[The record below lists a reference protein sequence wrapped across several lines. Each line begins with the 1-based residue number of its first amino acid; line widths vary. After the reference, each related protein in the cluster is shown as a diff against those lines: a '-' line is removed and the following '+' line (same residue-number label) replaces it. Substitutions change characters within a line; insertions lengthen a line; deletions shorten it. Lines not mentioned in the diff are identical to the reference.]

1 MTNIFDE
8 VHGFD
13 LKLPYSNRDYT
24 SSPYG
29 EWIEITKKPNELPTV
44 KLRTVVL
51 YYRNDGLD
59 TSFDSDNETM
69 PTSVTSGGDVSGGN
83 YRFYNDTTTGG
94 CNGRQLGWIWGFP
107 LFDVG
112 RDSTNWPRF
121 HSCLNSAGADDGNET
136 MLVDIS
142 AKKNIIVLN
151 FEGLGS
157 GIFNDISN
165 NIPGIDD
172 AFFMTLRIK
181 SSKESDFSGYTPNN
195 QSYARGKHGSW
206 NLYNGGGWW
215 NSKEEKRWASLIQ
228 YEYECDIIG
237 PKAMLD
243 FTLDYFMYNNSGVNE
258 IISTNINV
266 TTKELLQLSS
276 GNINVNNA
284 TELNPVYIITGQG
297 QTNTADRRMD
307 IAYILSN
314 LSYSGSIYRH
324 LQTKNRWNYNHSSR
338 DSFTI
343 LKLIGGWYNRGK
355 SDVPNE
361 RDIGYYGDNFGNGS
375 RQTKMN
381 LNSTV
386 TEGWKRFID
395 LSANPSTTYPNQ
407 WIDNSSNSC
416 YEFNNILWCSLRS
429 PRKIPITKRKANNT
443 DTASSGVHRFITNF
457 IDLSGGIS
465 SNQITGGGYG
475 RYSNT
480 IDMPRQS
487 KNPYFSSTVTQNNNT
502 VSIDNFDINENINY
516 LDADSTALSLN
527 DLNYFTVYY
536 KLLVPLDA
544 SKIFNIKYTFGRDSD
559 CVTTFVRHN
568 DMSGNPTPSGISNRD
583 AVRDEESIELT
594 WNASSLDICGNMPIQ
609 SISFTDIAS
618 GFKKVSASFNITDA
632 SLNMA
637 MAENLLEY
645 DISFNVFQFNFLATV
660 GNTIITD
667 RQEIP
672 YSVKTFDTNIST
684 PQTIDI
690 SYIPQNYKP
699 YRYINYSEYNG
710 SSIEKGFYFNKN
722 DYSDGPFIIRE
733 ENLELKLAK
742 YYAKNGNNLLAL
754 NTTPSLIDPS
764 NTKFIPNAP
773 PGNIINID
781 ISSNVFDNSF
791 SLVGVTLPEEAMTGS
806 TPAGSLPFPFPV
818 NKEEIIILSVTQQ
831 NEKLITNNDS
841 EVSITSA
848 IGQKQGV
855 FYSPATLDL
864 SGYLIPDYWRL
875 PDKINTLRIS
885 GLNDSPQSYQ
895 YFSIWEQQIQIA
907 MVLDILSIS
916 LKFEDKTTGAA
927 ATIIEYLLVNTN
939 ENSND
944 YSAMTSGGF
953 KVDNA
958 SNNLIFEVQGA
969 NGLVNGQ
976 YLNQKPIIVQ
986 LFTTTSGPF
995 GPSAK
1000 AFIGNKNGSG
1010 TTGIPPATADKGINV
1025 PYPIQSGLAA
1035 NDSNY
1040 IVNEFLPGTMR
1051 RGNGGGGTDLG
1062 LSDKS
1067 YNDAYDINLS
1077 AWDDGGSNI
1086 QNASFNG
1093 TSISPSPLRCLL
1105 VDLPNVSQ
1113 TNANPTEMI
1122 NDANNAI
1129 TINWTSFFFST
1140 DVSWNTQNSNVFW
1153 TISKTN
1159 IATAESVQILTDEI
1173 LSLNGNNEYS
1183 FTDTNVRIYDKVKY
1197 TVTGSFKWIELSNI
1211 ANNNEIPSLSIPGFE
1226 TPECFA
1232 CKFNRF
1238 PYGRFNTTSTNLK
1251 LFRPLLINT
1260 PEGQVNQ
1267 FGERTCGGGCRDPN
1281 NPQLNLYATGSRIS
1295 SSNNIYANTTNQVSK
1310 KQTYV
1315 ILAKSRFRPFR

>member
-1 MTNIFDE
+1 MTTIFDE
-8 VHGFD
+8 VHGFN
-13 LKLPYSNRDYT
+13 LKLPYDGRNYT

-59 TSFDSDNETM
+59 TGIFSNNGSNIK
-69 PTSVTSGGDVSGGN
+69 TSVTGGTVDDGN
-83 YRFYNDTTTGG
+83 YRFYNDINTA
-94 CNGRQLGWIWGFP
+94 NGRQLGWIWGFP

-121 HSCLNSAGADDGNET
+121 HSCIGSDRAGFSGTDICGNET

-157 GIFNDISN
+157 TIFNQIKN
-165 NIPGIDD
+165 NIPGITD

-181 SSKESDFSGYTPNN
+181 SSKESDFSTYSHTNGVGN
-195 QSYARGKHGSW
+195 GGSW
-206 NLYNGGGWW
+206 NLYYHNTRQVT
-215 NSKEEKRWASLIQ
+215 RWASIIQ

-243 FTLDYFMYNNSGVNE
+243 FTLNYFMYSNSGKGE
-258 IISTNINV
+258 IINTASSNDYND
-266 TTKELLQLSS
+266 KELLQLSN
-276 GNINVNNA
+276 GNTDVNNA
-284 TELNPVYIITGQG
+284 TGENPLYILTGLGVPNQS
-297 QTNTADRRMD
+297 RYRMD
-307 IAYILSN
+307 IEDILKN
-314 LSYSGSIYRH
+314 LSRTIS
-324 LQTKNRWNYNHSSR
+324 N
-338 DSFTI
+338 SFTYLYLQI
-343 LKLIGGWYNRGK
+343 KDRCIIGQSGRDGANTIKLIGGWWNRGRA
-355 SDVPNE
+355 NNITE
-361 RDIGYYGDNFGNGS
+361 RNIGYYGDNFGTGD
-375 RQTKMN
+375 RQTKMTN
-381 LNSTV
+381 SNSTHE
-386 TEGWKRFID
+386 TEGWKRFIE
-395 LSANPSTTYPNQ
+395 LRANPSTNPNQ
-407 WIDNSSNSC
+407 WIDDESTSY

-429 PRKIPITKRKANNT
+429 PRKIPVTKRRTNNN
-443 DTASSGVHRFITNF
+443 DTVSYGIHRFITNF
-457 IDLSGGIS
+457 IDLSGGVVT
-465 SNQITGGGYG
+465 SNKIIGGGYG

-480 IDMPRQS
+480 IDIPRQS
-487 KNPYFSSTVTQNNNT
+487 KNPYFSSTATQNTNT
-502 VSIDNFDINENINY
+502 VSIANFNVNENINY

-544 SKIFNIKYTFGRDSD
+544 NKIFNIKYTFGRDSD

-568 DMSGNPTPSGISNRD
+568 DMSGNSTPAGNTNKS

-594 WNASSLDICGNMPIQ
+594 WKDASIDANGNMPIQ

-618 GFKKVSASFNITDA
+618 GFKRVAATFNITDV
-632 SLNMA
+632 SLNEA
-637 MAENLLEY
+637 NNSTEY
-645 DISFNVFQFNFLATV
+645 DISFNVFQFHFLATL

-672 YSVKTFDTNIST
+672 YSVKTFDTNVSI
-684 PQTIDI
+684 PQVIDI
-690 SYIPQNYKP
+690 SYVPQNYKP
-699 YRYINYSEYNG
+699 YRYINYSEYNNT
-710 SSIEKGFYFNKN
+710 SIESSFYFNKN
-722 DYSDGPFIIRE
+722 DYSDGPLKIRE
-733 ENLELKLAK
+733 ENLNLKLAK
-742 YYAKNGNNLLAL
+742 YYAKTGNNLGNLKSI
-754 NTTPSLIDPS
+754 PSLIDPS
-764 NTKFIPNAP
+764 NTKFIPNAS

-791 SLVGVTLPEEAMTGS
+791 SLVGVNLPEEAMNGTGAA
-806 TPAGSLPFPFPV
+806 PADFPIS
-818 NKEEIIILSVTQQ
+818 KEEIIFLSVIDTNAKLLTNTEEEESFQSAGGQQ
-831 NEKLITNNDS
+831 FGI
-841 EVSITSA
+841 
-848 IGQKQGV
+848 
-855 FYSPATLDL
+855 FYSPNVLDL

-885 GLNDSPQSYQ
+885 GLNDSPLSYG
-895 YFSIWEQQIQIA
+895 YFNDWQNQIQIA
-907 MVLDILSIS
+907 MVLDVLSIS
-916 LKFEDKTTGAA
+916 LKFEDK
-927 ATIIEYLLVNTN
+927 ATSTPSSIIEYLLVNTN
-939 ENSND
+939 ENSSD
-944 YSAMTSGGF
+944 YSSMTSGGF

-969 NGLVNGQ
+969 NGLINGQ

-986 LFTTTSGPF
+986 LFTITSGPF

-1025 PYPIQSGLAA
+1025 PFPAQTGLAE
-1035 NDSNY
+1035 NNSNY
-1040 IVNEFLPGTMR
+1040 IVNEFLPGIMR
-1051 RGNGGGGTDLG
+1051 KGNGGGGANLG
-1062 LSDKS
+1062 LNEKS

-1093 TSISPSPLRCLL
+1093 TSMSPSPLKTLL

-1113 TNANPTEMI
+1113 TNANPTDMI

-1140 DVSWNTQNSNVFW
+1140 DISWNSQNSNVFW
-1153 TISKTN
+1153 TITKLN
-1159 IATAESVQILTDEI
+1159 ISTGDSIQILTDEI
-1173 LSLNGNNEYS
+1173 LPVNGNNEYS
-1183 FTDTNVRIYDKVKY
+1183 FTDASIRIYDKVKY
-1197 TVTGSFKWIELSNI
+1197 TVTGRFKWVELSNI
-1211 ANNNEIPSLSIPGFE
+1211 TNNNDVPSLSIPGFT

-1238 PYGRFNTTSTNLK
+1238 PFGRFNTTSTNLK

-1281 NPQLNLYATGSRIS
+1281 NPQLNLYSTGSRIS